1 MLGIMAQTL
10 LQAVMAYQ
18 VYDISDSVLNLGIL
32 GLARFL
38 PSLGM
43 SLIGGAAA
51 DTYNRRTIIVI
62 AQCVPLT
69 CGVTLAAASF
79 GGWVQVELIFALV
92 LMMGL
97 SAAFEGPARLSL
109 LPALVRPE
117 TFTNAVT
124 VSSTLQ
130 TLGMTTGP
138 VLGTNVQS
146 VLGYGPAYTVQVV
159 LVAGAMFMMLL
170 LRYQH
175 QRRQGNSVSFAAIKE
190 GVLFVRKSQVLLGA
204 MSLDMFAVIF
214 GGAQA
219 LLPVY
224 SRDILGVGEVGYGIL
239 YSSLEVGAFLM
250 SLVLVLRPPIQQA
263 GKALVYSVMAY
274 GLFTLAFG
282 LSREF
287 ALSVVLYMAIGAA
300 DQISVVMRSTTIQ
313 LATPD
318 ALRGRVS
325 AVSQVFIGASNQL
338 GAVESGFLAAAT
350 SATFAVVSGGAAA
363 FGIASFVGWR
373 LKGLYNYQIPRA
385 PPLATYERAHGPP
398 TTPVASAQTAE
409 EPASG
414 SG

>member
-62 AQCVPLT
+62 AQCVPLG

-146 VLGYGPAYTVQVV
+146 VFGYGPAYSVQVA

-175 QRRQGNSVSFAAIKE
+175 ERREGNSVSFAAIKE
-190 GVLFVRKSQVLLGA
+190 GVQFVRKSQVLLGA

-385 PPLATYERAHGPP
+385 PSLAAYERSRAPP
-398 TTPVASAQTAE
+398 SAPVAGAQKAE
-409 EPASG
+409 GPAGG